1 MDGAERR
8 EKRRMEEMKEGK
20 EKNCE
25 VELRM
30 KLNTTLNHQSA
41 DMASKG
47 RRNNF
52 FLTFMVFYGSA
63 NVSGITTKQ
72 IRVHFI

>member
-1 MDGAERR
+1 
-8 EKRRMEEMKEGK
+8 MKVGK

-25 VELRM
+25 VKLRM

-41 DMASKG
+41 DMAPKG